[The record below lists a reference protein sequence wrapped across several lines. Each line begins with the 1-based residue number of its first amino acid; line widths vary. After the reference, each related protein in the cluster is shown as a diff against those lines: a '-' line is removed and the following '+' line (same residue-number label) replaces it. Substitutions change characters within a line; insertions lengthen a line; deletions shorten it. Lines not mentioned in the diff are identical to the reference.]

1 MRKITIFFLLLT
13 TISAFALKVEI
24 TNPSNQKRTND
35 MVEVKWSA
43 IAAKLKLQPT
53 DKLIVID
60 AVGSEIPSQIIYEGT
75 DTPQSVIFQIHVG
88 ANKTTFV
95 TIQKGEPQAYP
106 VRTFGR
112 YVPER
117 MDDYAWEN
125 DHVAFRM
132 YGPALIKTDGPNNGI
147 DIWCKRSED
156 MVVSKRYAKDL
167 SGKGSYHTDWG
178 DGLDCYKVGRTLGAG
193 AMAPFVDDSLW
204 LGSNYVT
211 QKTLDSGPLRTTFR
225 LTYGAFQVKDNSNVT
240 EIRTISL
247 DAGAQLNKIT
257 EEYFGLTAPIPV
269 VAGIVKRAAKDS
281 VALNAKAGYAI
292 YFEPRSAQ
300 DGEIDIAVV
309 RPEGWDKASVAKG
322 HVLAQAQ
329 YTPNTKFTY
338 YAGNGWS
345 KWGFPTR
352 QKWTEYIVNI
362 TAKLQQPLI
371 VTIK

>member
-1 MRKITIFFLLLT
+1 MRKITTLFLLFTSLF
-13 TISAFALKVEI
+13 AFALKVEI
-24 TNPSNQKRTND
+24 TNPSNQKRTNEV
-35 MVEVKWSA
+35 VEVKWSS
-43 IAAKLKLQPT
+43 IADKLKLKTT
-53 DKLIVID
+53 DKLIVKD
-60 AVGSEIPSQIIYEGT
+60 AVGSEIPSQIIYEGNE
-75 DTPQSVIFQIHVG
+75 TPQAVIFQIHVG

-95 TIQKGEPQAYP
+95 NIIKGEPQTYP

-125 DHVAFRM
+125 DRVAFRM

-156 MVVSKRYAKDL
+156 LIVNKRYAKEL
-167 SGKGSYHTDWG
+167 TGKGSYHTDWG

-204 LGSNYVT
+204 LAYNYVT
-211 QKTLDSGPLRTTFR
+211 QKTLDNGPLRTTFR
-225 LTYGAFQVKDNSNVT
+225 LTYAPFQVKGNSAVT

-257 EEYFGLTAPIPV
+257 EEYFGLTTPIPV

-281 VALNAKAGYAI
+281 VELNAKAGYAI

-300 DGEIDIAVV
+300 DGEIDLAVI
-309 RPEGWDKASVAKG
+309 RPEGWEKAFVAKG

-352 QKWTEYIVNI
+352 QKWSEYIANL
-362 TAKLQQPLI
+362 AARLQQPLI
-371 VTIK
+371 VTVK